1 MNNETEKK
9 IVFKDL
15 DFELS
20 KISDLEIRFSRHLL
34 DELIDLQDF
43 IMDFEIQ
50 TNPLEFRKFIIHVIR
65 EYDTFQNDLLN
76 HLTYS
81 DFPKIQKNF

>member
-20 KISDLEIRFSRHLL
+20 KISDLEIKFSRHIL

-43 IMDFEIQ
+43 IREFEIQ
-50 TNPLEFRKFIIHVIR
+50 TNPLEFRKFVVHIIR

-81 DFPKIQKNF
+81 